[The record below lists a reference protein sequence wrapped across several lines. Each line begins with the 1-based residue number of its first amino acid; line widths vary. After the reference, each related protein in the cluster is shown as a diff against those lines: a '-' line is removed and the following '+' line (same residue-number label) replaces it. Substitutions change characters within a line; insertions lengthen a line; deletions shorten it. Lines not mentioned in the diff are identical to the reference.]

1 MNPES
6 HMPLHPQAVKFLSQ
20 LAALK
25 LPPTEESTP
34 AEARDWM
41 RASIPGLGPPEA
53 VASVE
58 DRSIPGPAGKIS
70 VRIYRSAAANKPC
83 PAVVFFHGGGW
94 VVGDLD
100 THDGLCRAL
109 CNAARCVVMS
119 VDYRL
124 APEHKY
130 PAAAE
135 DAYAAT
141 IWIREHAAVLDVDP
155 RRVAVA
161 GDSAGGNLA
170 AATALMTRDRG
181 QPPLAAQ
188 VLIYPIAD
196 GDFETPSYQEFADG
210 YMLTRGAMKWFF
222 RQYLSGEHEAQEPYV
237 CPAQAANLRGLPPAL
252 VITAEYDPLRDEAEA
267 YARRLQAAGVPSQ
280 LTRYDGMVH
289 GFLRRLN
296 MFDAARVALSEVSS
310 FLSVAFNS
318 KTT

>member
-1 MNPES
+1 
-6 HMPLHPQAVKFLSQ
+6 MPLHPQAAKFLEQ

-34 AEARDWM
+34 QQSRDWM

-53 VASVE
+53 VGHVSNLSAKEFSTDA
-58 DRSIPGPAGKIS
+58 DRLQTCPTLRVYRPTGVAKPSPALM
-70 VRIYRSAAANKPC
+70 
-83 PAVVFFHGGGW
+83 FFHGGGW

-100 THDGLCRAL
+100 THDGSCRAL
-109 CNAARCVVMS
+109 ANAARCVVVS

-130 PAAAE
+130 PAAAD

-141 IWIREHAAVLDVDP
+141 MWVREHAAVLGINA

-170 AATALMTRDRG
+170 AVVALMTRDRG
-181 QPPLAAQ
+181 QPPLAMQ
-188 VLIYPIAD
+188 VLIYPITD
-196 GDFETPSYQEFADG
+196 CDLDTPSYQEFADG
-210 YMLTRGAMKWFF
+210 YMLTRGAMKWFW
-222 RQYLSGEHEAQEPYV
+222 RQYLSREDEALEPYAS
-237 CPAQAANLRGLPPAL
+237 PAQAADLRGLPRAL

-267 YARRLQAAGVPSQ
+267 YARRLEAAGVPTR
-280 LTRYDGMVH
+280 LTRYDGQIH

-296 MFDAARVALSEVSS
+296 TFDAARTALADIASE
-310 FLSVAFNS
+310 LQKAFAV
-318 KTT
+318 